1 MIGEPPE
8 VAASGQPPE
17 ELDYAALLASQTRLR
32 EQVALLEARLRKR
45 DAQRRAMLHI
55 MADLHDLNHAA
66 ALRRKAMIHILS
78 DYDQL
83 LHETQEVVRARDQA
97 LAEAAAERDRLQQV
111 VDVLPI
117 GILIVDAS
125 GQLVISNR
133 AAAELMGLELA
144 GQPRLVSE
152 ETASEVDGVRR
163 LDGSPYPAHELP
175 LRRALLRGEV
185 VRGEPSLVHNVRE
198 GRDIPVLINSAPLRD
213 TGGALTGAVV
223 AFQDISTIKDL
234 ERTRDEFLSA
244 ITHDLKTPL
253 TVVRG
258 QAQLMQRRLAH
269 TPDGARLAARL
280 TGIVEATT
288 SMTALIDE
296 LLDVARLEMG
306 QPLMLDCRP
315 TDLVGLARRVVKQV
329 QAGRRHRLHIDA
341 AAPELVGEWEAAR
354 LERVVANLISNA
366 IKYSPQGGEITV
378 RVAADDDAAG
388 HWAVLTVSD
397 QGVGIPRADLPHI
410 FEGFH
415 RAGNVAGQIAGTG
428 LGLASARQIVEQHGG
443 TISVESQEGV
453 GSTFTVRLPLA
464 PIVLGAA
471 ATC

>member
-1 MIGEPPE
+1 
-8 VAASGQPPE
+8 V
-17 ELDYAALLASQTRLR
+17 T
-32 EQVALLEARLRKR
+32 LLEARLRKR
-45 DAQRRAMLHI
+45 DEQRRALLHI
-55 MADLHDLNHAA
+55 MADLHDLNQAA
-66 ALRRKAMIHILS
+66 ALRRTAMIHILG

-83 LHETQEVVRARDQA
+83 LREAQEVVRARDQA

-125 GQLVISNR
+125 GQLVISNT
-133 AAAELMGLELA
+133 AAAEIMGMELS
-144 GQPRLVSE
+144 GQRRLVSAE
-152 ETASEVDGVRR
+152 EDKASEVYGIRR
-163 LDGSPYPAHELP
+163 LDGSPYPAQDLP

-185 VRGEPSLVHNVRE
+185 VRGEQLLVHNVRD

-213 TGGALTGAVV
+213 AGGAIAGAVE
-223 AFQDISTIKDL
+223 AFQDITTLKDL

-253 TVVRG
+253 TVIRG
-258 QAQLMQRRLAH
+258 NAQLMQRRLAQ
-269 TPDGARLAARL
+269 TPDGARLAAHL

-288 SMTALIDE
+288 SMTALIDQ
-296 LLDVARLEMG
+296 LLDVARLQMG
-306 QPLMLDCRP
+306 RPLTLDRRP
-315 TDLVGLARRVVKQV
+315 IDLVGLVRRVVKQQ
-329 QAGRRHRLHIDA
+329 QAGRRHRLHVEA

-354 LERVVANLISNA
+354 LERMVANLLSNA

-378 RVAADDDAAG
+378 RLATEDDAAG
-388 HWAVLTVSD
+388 GWAVLTVSD
-397 QGVGIPRADLPHI
+397 QGLGIPPADLPHI

-453 GSTFTVRLPLA
+453 GSTFTVRLPLDPA
-464 PIVLGAA
+464 ALSA
-471 ATC
+471 ATTA